1 MNLKSA
7 LRINLNSNIVNYLIR
22 YGTQEIFTFLEVNG
36 AATDASAIDKEM
48 PGNLNK
54 FNSFKTCLKGLH
66 TRFTRVP
73 LKPIYD
79 Q

>member
-7 LRINLNSNIVNYLIR
+7 LRINLNSHIVNYLIR

-48 PGNLNK
+48 PGNLK
-54 FNSFKTCLKGLH
+54 K
-66 TRFTRVP
+66 
-73 LKPIYD
+73 IE
-79 Q
+79 